1 VSRNGVWMCAARAH
15 GAVRLFLYTLR

>member
-1 VSRNGVWMCAARAH
+1 VSRNCVWMCAARAH